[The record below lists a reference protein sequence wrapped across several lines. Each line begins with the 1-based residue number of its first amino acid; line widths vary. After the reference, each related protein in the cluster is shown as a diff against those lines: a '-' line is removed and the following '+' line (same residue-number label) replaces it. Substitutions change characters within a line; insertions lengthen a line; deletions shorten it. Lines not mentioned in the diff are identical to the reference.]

1 MHSNPSLGDLTLFLC
16 PAGEDPLFIDATA
29 PILEIVREPDVFLRE
44 ATPFFGTPLKDEHL
58 NMTVLELADY
68 LNRVRTK

>member
-1 MHSNPSLGDLTLFLC
+1 M
-16 PAGEDPLFIDATA
+16 FIDATA

-44 ATPFFGTPLKDEHL
+44 ATQFFGTPLKDEHL

>member
-1 MHSNPSLGDLTLFLC
+1 MLVLI
-16 PAGEDPLFIDATA
+16 PAGEDPLFVDAHA
-29 PILEIVREPDVFLRE
+29 PVLEIAREPAVFLRE
-44 ATPFFGTPLKDEHL
+44 ATQFFGTPLKDEHL